1 MGNER
6 ANGLVDPF
14 SFILANFLFLIAVL
28 FVVEY
33 WLTNFRADGTA
44 FMMWVTWLL
53 LDLLAAESLVVR
65 VSSISPIFFVALAV
79 TAFANGLWMVVDGF
93 LVPITILNPFWK
105 YVFHYIDYQAYVFQG
120 MMVNEFLG
128 EDYACATAADGQY
141 QCMYPSD
148 MNAEGMI
155 RGTDV
160 LKVFKIDT
168 GIESTWVGIIIDIIA
183 GYRLLG
189 YLALYFLRK

>member
-1 MGNER
+1 
-6 ANGLVDPF
+6 
-14 SFILANFLFLIAVL
+14 
-28 FVVEY
+28 
-33 WLTNFRADGTA
+33 
-44 FMMWVTWLL
+44 
-53 LDLLAAESLVVR
+53 
-65 VSSISPIFFVALAV
+65 
-79 TAFANGLWMVVDGF
+79 
-93 LVPITILNPFWK
+93 
-105 YVFHYIDYQAYVFQG
+105 
-120 MMVNEFLG
+120 
-128 EDYACATAADGQY
+128 
-141 QCMYPSD
+141 